1 MSSRKRT
8 PALIVTST
16 FLLVVVGA
24 MFSSRAGS
32 ARNLFQ
38 TQNPKPQDREALARS
53 PAPTGTLKDRLATD
67 DGYAAVLFYSADI
80 HGNLEV
86 CGCPIHPLG
95 GVARRLG
102 YIDAFR
108 ERSPDAATMLVDA
121 GHIFSDDLTDKGELR
136 ADARLMNDWV
146 MRAGDQMNME
156 VSNLSYRDLPY
167 LKVLL
172 RPGAGIAPAKTS
184 LISANI
190 HPADST
196 PVVSTWTQPAPYVIK
211 TVTARRLARPLRIA
225 FIGLSDRIPD
235 ELKDSA
241 GVTGFTIDDPAE
253 AAKKAL
259 AAVRD
264 KADVTVVLGYFKL
277 ATANK
282 LALQNED
289 LDIIIAADGRGLVP
303 DPKQVNNTLI
313 VYAANQ
319 TKHLGELR
327 FYADAEG
334 SIDKF
339 TNRYVELDEVIPD
352 EPQMAT
358 MTKAARTQ
366 IDAVQTKMA
375 EEETA
380 AMTAKGSGS
389 PQAAGYVTSEACAKC
404 HQAEYAVWQKSR
416 HFGAFAALEKRQRT
430 FDPACVT
437 CHSVGFQRGGF
448 INIKATPQFANVQC
462 ESCHGPGA
470 QHIKAPAAGNYKTPA
485 APASC
490 VVCHDRENSPDFVF
504 ERYWPVVAH
513 GAPARNGRRR

>member
-1 MSSRKRT
+1 
-8 PALIVTST
+8 
-16 FLLVVVGA
+16 
-24 MFSSRAGS
+24 
-32 ARNLFQ
+32 
-38 TQNPKPQDREALARS
+38 
-53 PAPTGTLKDRLATD
+53 
-67 DGYAAVLFYSADI
+67 
-80 HGNLEV
+80 
-86 CGCPIHPLG
+86 
-95 GVARRLG
+95 
-102 YIDAFR
+102 
-108 ERSPDAATMLVDA
+108 
-121 GHIFSDDLTDKGELR
+121 
-136 ADARLMNDWV
+136 MNDWV
-146 MRAGDQMNME
+146 VRADEQMNME

-172 RPGAGIAPAKTS
+172 RPGAEIVPSKTT

-190 HPADST
+190 R
-196 PVVSTWTQPAPYVIK
+196 PVDASWTQPAPYVIK
-211 TVTARRLARPLRIA
+211 TLTAKRLARPLRIA
-225 FIGLSDRIPD
+225 FIGLTDRIPD

-241 GVTGFTIDDPAE
+241 GVTGFTIDEPAE
-253 AAKKAL
+253 TAKKIL
-259 AAVRD
+259 AAVHD

-334 SIDKF
+334 TIDRF

-352 EPQMAT
+352 QPQMAA

-366 IDAVQTKMA
+366 IDEVQNRMA
-375 EEETA
+375 EEEA
-380 AMTAKGSGS
+380 AAVAAIGPGNT
-389 PQAAGYVTSEACAKC
+389 QTAGYVTSEACAKC

-416 HFGAFAALEKRQRT
+416 HYGAFAALEKRQRT

-437 CHSVGFQRGGF
+437 CHSVAFQRGGF

-470 QHIKAPAAGNYKTPA
+470 EHIKAPGARNYKTPP

-504 ERYWPVVAH
+504 ERYWPVISH
-513 GAPARNGRRR
+513 GTPSKSGRRH

>member
-1 MSSRKRT
+1 MSSRNRT
-8 PALIVTST
+8 PSLLVTST
-16 FLLVVVGA
+16 FLLVALSA
-24 MFSSRAGS
+24 MVSSRVGS

-38 TQNPKPQDREALARS
+38 TQNPRPQDRQALAKG
-53 PAPTGTLKDRLATD
+53 PAPSGTLKDRLATD
-67 DGYAAVLFYSADI
+67 DGYATVLFYSADI

-95 GVARRLG
+95 GLARRLG

-108 ERSPDAATMLVDA
+108 QRSPDAATLLVDA
-121 GHIFSDDLTDKGELR
+121 GHIFSDDLADKVDQRGGLR

-146 MRAGDQMNME
+146 VRADEQMNLE

-172 RPGAGIAPAKTS
+172 RPGAEIVPAKTS

-190 HPADST
+190 HPVD
-196 PVVSTWTQPAPYVIK
+196 STWTQPLPYVIK
-211 TVTARRLARPLRIA
+211 TVTAKRLARPLRIA

-253 AAKKAL
+253 AAKKTL
-259 AAVRD
+259 AAVHD

-289 LDIIIAADGRGLVP
+289 LDVIIAADGRGLVP

-352 EPQMAT
+352 QPQMAS
-358 MTKAARTQ
+358 MTKAARAQ

-380 AMTAKGSGS
+380 AMVAKGSGN

-404 HQAEYAVWQKSR
+404 HTAEYAVWQKSR
-416 HFGAFAALEKRQRT
+416 HSGAFAGLERRQRT

-437 CHSVGFQRGGF
+437 CHSVAFQRGGF

-470 QHIKAPAAGNYKTPA
+470 QHIKAPAAGSYKTPA

-513 GAPARNGRRR
+513 GTPGKTGRRR